1 MPAFP
6 VSLRHYFTVKYKR
19 TRTFFCF
26 ISLVAGSWYLLITL
40 ATSPRPRLWSPQ
52 WARGVPEF
60 LSPWRFHT

>member
-26 ISLVAGSWYLLITL
+26 ISLVTGSWYLLITL
-40 ATSPRPRLWSPQ
+40 ATSPPPPPLEPAVGPRCP
-52 WARGVPEF
+52 
-60 LSPWRFHT
+60 